1 MVTSERNQAEVMMI
15 RYINWKNQGSIET
28 VDELVSSDFKT
39 LRDFKK
45 ELRRLVNEYQI
56 AYNLGNVYPSQRST
70 KEWRIK

>member
-1 MVTSERNQAEVMMI
+1 MI

-39 LRDFKK
+39 LRDFNK

-56 AYNLGNVYPSQRST
+56 AYDLGNVYSSQRST

>member
-1 MVTSERNQAEVMMI
+1 MI

-28 VDELVSSDFKT
+28 VDELASGDFQT

-56 AYNLGNVYPSQRST
+56 AYNLGNVYSSQRST